1 MSDFMALLMYQQN
14 ERELEIALERRR
26 LQKEAMAAKM
36 PARRASGGW
45 HRFWPGPRAL
55 PRRFAAASGQADVP
69 AVPYSTDAARW
80 IMTGLAHADDPGE
93 RTNDRP

>member
-45 HRFWPGPRAL
+45 HRFLAGTSRPATSVRSSFRA
-55 PRRFAAASGQADVP
+55 G
-69 AVPYSTDAARW
+69 
-80 IMTGLAHADDPGE
+80 
-93 RTNDRP
+93 

>member
-36 PARRASGGW
+36 PTRRASGRW
-45 HRFWPGPRAL
+45 HRFLAGASRPATSVRSSFRA
-55 PRRFAAASGQADVP
+55 G
-69 AVPYSTDAARW
+69 
-80 IMTGLAHADDPGE
+80 
-93 RTNDRP
+93 